1 MLKQSQ
7 QQYSFILPT
16 WKNHE
21 KSIKILQISSKKLE
35 SEKGM
40 SWTIGSPNGGATGG
54 GPSIG
59 CIGWKGLAEAQ
70 FTILPIFGE
79 RKSVSSTRCFWDFW
93 KFLLFFFGIFLLKLL
108 HFRCVAFLVLFIG
121 SFSLIFRTR
130 WYNSGLSDGSPLGGK
145 ASPWRFGKR
154 KSHLRISRK
163 EPKQLTWRAGW
174 ERERLILS
182 FIAAKL
188 SCPLLDFVS
197 SPMRIF
203 WDPSKAWFICF
214 GIFQVD
220 LGVLWHDLPCF
231 HVSSSPVLIWMR
243 SEPASCV
250 WPSDILWAYDEF
262 PCSHLCITFL
272 LEGLSVY
279 PVCSIFEES
288 GGQPESSPITS
299 STKWPL
305 TKMTS
310 CSNIEV
316 GAQLHTNLRRFIDQ
330 SAVRTFRIS
339 KETIKVKA
347 TFYTVN
353 NHTWHC
359 DILYHHLRMISN
371 ACLNWLHLYLL
382 GKTNSICTM
391 CTWIDILEANMITW
405 LELFKLFM

>member
-21 KSIKILQISSKKLE
+21 KSIKILQISSEKLE

-54 GPSIG
+54 GPGIG

-79 RKSVSSTRCFWDFW
+79 RKIVSSTRCFWDFW
-93 KFLLFFFGIFLLKLL
+93 KFLLFFFGIFLFEVASFPLCCVPRSFHWFFLTDFSNSLVQFWALGRQPIGRQGIALEIWEAKVSSA
-108 HFRCVAFLVLFIG
+108 HFTE
-121 SFSLIFRTR
+121 RTQAADVEGWLR
-130 WYNSGLSDGSPLGGK
+130 TGAAHPQFHRGK
-145 ASPWRFGKR
+145 AVLSIAG
-154 KSHLRISRK
+154 LRI
-163 EPKQLTWRAGW
+163 
-174 ERERLILS
+174 LS
-182 FIAAKL
+182 HAY
-188 SCPLLDFVS
+188 LLRPQQGMVH
-197 SPMRIF
+197 MF
-203 WDPSKAWFICF
+203 WDLPSRPRRLMAWFAMF
-214 GIFQVD
+214 S
-220 LGVLWHDLPCF
+220 P
-231 HVSSSPVLIWMR
+231 SSPVLIWMR

-288 GGQPESSPITS
+288 GGQPESSPIKS

-316 GAQLHTNLRRFIDQ
+316 GAQLHTNLRTFIDQ

-391 CTWIDILEANMITW
+391 CTWIDILEANMIIW